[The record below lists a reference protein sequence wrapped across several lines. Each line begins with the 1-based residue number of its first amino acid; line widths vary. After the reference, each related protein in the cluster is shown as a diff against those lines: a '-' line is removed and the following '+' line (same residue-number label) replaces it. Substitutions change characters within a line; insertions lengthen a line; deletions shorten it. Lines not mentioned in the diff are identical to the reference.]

1 MKNKVILFL
10 LMAFLAIKGGESH
23 ASWLIDMRQFLGS
36 AHPETGCQEC
46 HEDIGDADLHPNP
59 ADVTKKMLDFF
70 DIDECLLCHD
80 EVMEK
85 LNEGLHGAENV
96 KEPET
101 YEDCLR
107 CHHPHYM
114 ASYGESG
121 ETKVNQSDSDTPG
134 NEQCNACPE
143 QQIVSTEFSPAPED
157 EKCLTCHGFFTPE
170 DFRDKERIFRLCFHC
185 HGSQKTEPRV
195 LTGNT
200 VPFIVEK
207 KFRSAPHADV
217 SCLSCHIQAAKFSH
231 QDLKLED
238 CRECHPPHD
247 EKTTN
252 DAHADV
258 TCQACHL
265 EEILLVKDPKSK
277 AVRWERTSKPGMNSN
292 IHLLVSTKGE
302 EFCQRCHFNGNPIGA
317 VSMILPAKSILC
329 MPCHAATFS
338 VGDTTTVLSLIV
350 VFTGLVFTSSIWL
363 SGSRDREKILNPFS
377 MVKVVAGRSV
387 KTIFSHRT
395 VLILK
400 PLFYD
405 MFLQRKLYKRSIR
418 RWTIHS
424 LIFFPVV
431 FRLSWGFVGLLASIW
446 LPDASLFWPMLDKNH
461 SMAGFLFD
469 LTGIMIALGVVLAL
483 IQGNSAGTENIRG
496 LPRQDRLALILIG
509 GIVLVGFI
517 LEGIRIAMTGYPENS
532 GYAVVGYGIGK
543 LFYGMTGLT
552 EVFGYV
558 WYAHAVLSGAFIA
571 YLPFSHL
578 KHIIMAPVIMVVHAA
593 EDRN

>member
-1 MKNKVILFL
+1 MKKKVILFL
-10 LMAFLAIKGGESH
+10 VMAFFTIKGGESN
-23 ASWLIDMRQFLGS
+23 ASWLIDMRQLLSS

-46 HEDIGDADLHPNP
+46 HEDIDIANLHPNP
-59 ADVTKKMLDFF
+59 ADVTKKMMDFF

-114 ASYGESG
+114 ASYARNG
-121 ETKVNQSDSDTPG
+121 ETEVGQSDSDTPG
-134 NEQCNACPE
+134 NEQCDTCPE
-143 QQIVSTEFSPAPED
+143 QQTVSTDFSPSPED
-157 EKCLTCHGFFTPE
+157 EKCLTCHGYFSPE
-170 DFRDKERIFRLCFHC
+170 DFSDKEKIFRLCFEC
-185 HGSQKTEPRV
+185 HGSQETEPQV

-217 SCLSCHIQAAKFSH
+217 SCLSCHLQAAKFSH
-231 QDLKLED
+231 RDIKLED

-247 EKTTN
+247 EKISN

-265 EEILLVKDPKSK
+265 EEILPIKDPKTK
-277 AVRWERTSKPGMNSN
+277 AVRWERTSKPGMNSR
-292 IHLLVSTKGE
+292 IHLLVSTTGE
-302 EFCQRCHFNGNPIGA
+302 TYCQRCHFSGNPVGA

-338 VGDTTTVLSLIV
+338 AGDTTTVLSLIV
-350 VFTGLVFTSSIWL
+350 FLSGLVLTVSIWL
-363 SGSRDREKILNPFS
+363 SGSRAFEKNVNPFS
-377 MVKVVAGRSV
+377 MAKVLAGRSA
-387 KTIFSHRT
+387 KAIFSQKSI
-395 VLILK
+395 LILK
-400 PLFYD
+400 SLFYD
-405 MFLQRKLYKRSIR
+405 IFLQKRLYKRSAR
-418 RWTIHS
+418 RWIIHS
-424 LIFFPVV
+424 LIFFPFV
-431 FRLSWGFVGLLASIW
+431 FRLGWGFVGLLASIW
-446 LPDASLFWPMLDKNH
+446 LPDVLFFWPMLDKNH
-461 SMAGFLFD
+461 STTGFLFD
-469 LTGIMIALGVVLAL
+469 LTGIMIVLGVVLAL
-483 IQGNSAGTENIRG
+483 IRGSSAETEDIRG

-509 GIVLVGFI
+509 GIVLVGFV

-543 LFYGMTGLT
+543 LFSGMTGLT

-593 EDRN
+593 ADRN

>member
-1 MKNKVILFL
+1 MRKKLILFL
-10 LMAFLAIKGGESH
+10 AMGFLAIGGSASN
-23 ASWLIDMRQFLGS
+23 ASWLIDMRQFLAS

-46 HEDIGDADLHPNP
+46 HEDIENADLHPNP
-59 ADVTKKMLDFF
+59 ADVTKKMMDFF

-114 ASYGESG
+114 VGYGGNG
-121 ETKVNQSDSDTPG
+121 ETKVGQSDSDTLG
-134 NEQCNACPE
+134 
-143 QQIVSTEFSPAPED
+143 TDFSPSPED

-170 DFRDKERIFRLCFHC
+170 DFSDKEKIFRLCFHC
-185 HGSQKTEPRV
+185 HGSQETEPQV
-195 LTGNT
+195 LTGNS
-200 VPFIVEK
+200 VPFVVEK
-207 KFRSAPHADV
+207 EFRSAPHADV

-231 QDLKLED
+231 QDLKLQD

-247 EKTTN
+247 EKVTN

-265 EEILLVKDPKSK
+265 EEILPIKDPKSK
-277 AVRWERTSKPGMNSN
+277 DVRWERTSKPGMNSR
-292 IHLLVSTKGE
+292 IHLLASTTGE
-302 EFCQRCHFNGNPIGA
+302 ALCQRCHFSGNSVGA
-317 VSMILPAKSILC
+317 VSMILPAKSVLC

-338 VGDTTTVLSLIV
+338 VGDTTTVFSLIV
-350 VFTGLVFTSSIWL
+350 FLSGLVLTASIWL
-363 SGSRDREKILNPFS
+363 SGSRNLEKTVNPFS
-377 MVKVVAGRSV
+377 MVKSV
-387 KTIFSHRT
+387 KAIFSQK
-395 VLILK
+395 VILILK
-400 PLFYD
+400 SLFYD
-405 MFLQRKLYKRSIR
+405 MFLQRGLYKRSAR

-424 LIFFPVV
+424 LIFFPFV
-431 FRLSWGFVGLLASIW
+431 FRLGWGFVALLASIW
-446 LPDASLFWPMLDKNH
+446 LPDVSLFWPMLDKNH
-461 SMAGFLFD
+461 FATGFLFD
-469 LTGIMIALGVVLAL
+469 VTGIMIVLGVVLAL
-483 IQGNSAGTENIRG
+483 IRGSSTATENIHG

-509 GIVLVGFI
+509 GIVLVGFV
-517 LEGIRIAMTGYPENS
+517 LEGIRIAMTGYPEHS

-543 LFYGMTGLT
+543 LFSGMTGLT

-578 KHIIMAPVIMVVHAA
+578 KHIIMAPVIMVMHVAA
-593 EDRN
+593 DRN